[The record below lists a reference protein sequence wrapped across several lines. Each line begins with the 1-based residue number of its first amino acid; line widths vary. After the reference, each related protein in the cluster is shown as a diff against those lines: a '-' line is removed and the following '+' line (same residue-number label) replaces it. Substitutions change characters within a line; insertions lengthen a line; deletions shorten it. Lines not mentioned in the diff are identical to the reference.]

1 MGKKSVRLVLVLAAL
16 MVAAFASS
24 ISAGE
29 VCTMDNTYT
38 DANGN
43 PLICFHCRTV
53 TYCYPA

>member
-16 MVAAFASS
+16 VVATASS

-29 VCTMDNTYT
+29 VCTMDGSYT

-43 PLICFHCRTV
+43 PLICFHCKTV